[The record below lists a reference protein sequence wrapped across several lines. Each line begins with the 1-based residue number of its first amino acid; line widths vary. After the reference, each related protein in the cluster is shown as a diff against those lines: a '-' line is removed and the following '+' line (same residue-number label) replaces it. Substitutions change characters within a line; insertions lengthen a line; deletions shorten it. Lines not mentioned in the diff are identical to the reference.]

1 MKQFKSMKKSHY
13 PEKVLHVT
21 GGMNRGGAET
31 MIMNIYRNIDRDK
44 VQFDFISITDA
55 KKCDFDEEIKDLGG
69 EIYYLK
75 PFNPIF
81 PWGFIKE
88 LVNLLKTNGPYRA
101 IHAHTL
107 FNIGWIVKAAKIAD
121 IDIRIAH
128 AHSTR
133 DTLRDSV
140 IRRLYQHFMRSLIS
154 RNSTSLV
161 ACGSE
166 AGQYL
171 FGERFLEKGIVIPNA
186 VNLDDYLSIS
196 ANELDNLK
204 NDLNIGNETLVIG
217 QVGNL
222 KEVKNHYFSV
232 SVARE
237 LVYLGIDFKM
247 LFVGD
252 GELKGKLRSE
262 VEEKGLSSYVKFL
275 GMRSDIPKLLNI
287 FDHFIMPSLYE
298 GLPLALIEAQAAGVP
313 SIVSKQITKEADL
326 GIGIVKFLDLHD
338 PKKWANEI
346 LINNKKEQKVD
357 ISNIKQAFMVH
368 KYDVK
373 SNLNI
378 YLNLYNLRG
387 TDKIEKLQSE

>member
-1 MKQFKSMKKSHY
+1 MEQFNSLKNSNY
-13 PEKVLHVT
+13 PKRVLHVT

-31 MIMNIYRNIDRDK
+31 MIMNIYRSIDRDK
-44 VQFDFISITDA
+44 VQFDFISITNIEE
-55 KKCDFDEEIKDLGG
+55 CDFDEEIQKLGG
-69 EIYYLK
+69 KIYYLK
-75 PFNPIF
+75 PFNRIF
-81 PWGFIKE
+81 PGKFIKD
-88 LVNLLKTNGPYRA
+88 LIRLIRNNGPYQA

-133 DTLRDSV
+133 DTLKDSV
-140 IRRLYQHFMRSLIS
+140 TRRLYQHFMRSFIS

-161 ACGSE
+161 ACGAE

-171 FGERFLEKGIVIPNA
+171 FGEIFFKKGIVIPNA
-186 VNLDDYLSIS
+186 VNLEDYLSIS
-196 ANELDNLK
+196 TNELDSLK

-222 KEVKNHYFSV
+222 KEVKNHHFSLL
-232 SVARE
+232 VARE
-237 LVYLGIDFKM
+237 LVHLGIDFKM

-252 GELKGKLRSE
+252 GELKEKLASE
-262 VEEKGLSSYVKFL
+262 VEEKGLSSYVEFL

-287 FDHFIMPSLYE
+287 FDLFIMPSLYE

-313 SIVSKQITKEADL
+313 SIVSNQITKEADL

-338 PKKWANEI
+338 HKKWVSEI
-346 LINNKKEQKVD
+346 LINNRKEQRVD
-357 ISNIKQAFMVH
+357 ITNIKQAFKVH

-373 SNLNI
+373 SNSDI
-378 YLNLYNLRG
+378 YVDLYNLRR
-387 TDKIEKLQSE
+387 TKIEEL